1 MNVSRRN
8 PGGAPS
14 ILNRRTPSSVL
25 KTWRTSHRVMPGLI
39 DSIFSRICLNQAAWS
54 CMHKSELADCAGR
67 KEAEPPTTMIET
79 NKSTKS
85 RRIIVC
91 PPFAGNVSNLGL
103 MDPTR
108 LKIVDVSL

>member
-1 MNVSRRN
+1 
-8 PGGAPS
+8 
-14 ILNRRTPSSVL
+14 
-25 KTWRTSHRVMPGLI
+25 MPGLI